1 MAKLGT
7 INNLRVV
14 KVVDFGVYLDG
25 DELGEI
31 LLPSRYVPESCVIDQ
46 IIKVFIYLDSDDL
59 TIATTDM
66 PLALV
71 GESAYLKVVDINH
84 YGAFLEWGLSKNLL
98 VPYSEQIK
106 PLTVGQYYVFY
117 VFLDEQ
123 TDRIAAS
130 AKLNEFLSEE
140 AEELETGTKVDL
152 LICAQTDMGFKAVI
166 NDSYLGLIFKNEIF
180 QLLRVGQKLKGL
192 IKNIRD
198 DGKIDLGLQVS
209 AEKTR
214 DELSDRII
222 EFLSQQ
228 GGTST
233 LTDKSPPNDIYNQF
247 SVSKGS
253 YKKALGQLFRQK
265 LILIEKS
272 KITLL

>member
-1 MAKLGT
+1 
-7 INNLRVV
+7 
-14 KVVDFGVYLDG
+14 
-25 DELGEI
+25 
-31 LLPSRYVPESCVIDQ
+31 
-46 IIKVFIYLDSDDL
+46 
-59 TIATTDM
+59 M
-66 PLALV
+66 PL
-71 GESAYLKVVDINH
+71 S
-84 YGAFLEWGLSKNLL
+84 
-98 VPYSEQIK
+98 
-106 PLTVGQYYVFY
+106 VGQYYVFY

-130 AKLNEFLSEE
+130 AKLNDFLSEE

-180 QLLRVGQKLKGL
+180 QPLRVGQKLKGL

>member
-1 MAKLGT
+1 MAELGN
-7 INNLRVV
+7 INHLRVV

-25 DELGEI
+25 GGLGEI
-31 LLPSRYVPESCVIDQ
+31 LLPSRYVPEACQIDQ
-46 IIKVFIYLDSDDL
+46 ELKVFVYLDSDEMI
-59 TIATTDM
+59 IATTVM
-66 PLALV
+66 PHAVV
-71 GESAYLKVVDINH
+71 GECAYLKVVDVNH
-84 YGAFLEWGLSKNLL
+84 YGGFLDWGLAKDLL

-106 PLTVGQYYVFY
+106 PLTVGDSYVFH
-117 VFLDEQ
+117 VFLDED

-130 AKLNEFLSEE
+130 ARLNDFLSEE
-140 AEELETGTKVDL
+140 AEGIEIGEKVDL
-152 LICAQTDMGFKAVI
+152 LISARTDMGYKAVI
-166 NDSYLGLIFKNEIF
+166 NQRLLGLIFNNEIF
-180 QLLRVGQKLKGL
+180 QSLRVGQKLKGI

-222 EFLSQQ
+222 KYLSQQ

-233 LTDKSPPNDIYNQF
+233 LTDKSPPNDIYRQF
-247 SVSKGS
+247 GVSKGS
-253 YKKALGQLFRQK
+253 YKKALGQLFKQK
-265 LILIEKS
+265 IILIEKS